1 MSLERKG
8 AIAITVFFISMCVA
22 LDFEA
27 AMLVQL
33 IGYIGFIVSFVYG
46 LKVFKEYE
54 RIYPNDI
61 NQHCGFS

>member
-27 AMLVQL
+27 PVLVQL
-33 IGYIGFIVSFVYG
+33 VGYIGFVVSFVYG
-46 LKVFKEYE
+46 LKVFREYE
-54 RIYPNDI
+54 RINPNDTY
-61 NQHCGFS
+61 